1 MQKTENPEDITS
13 SGVVKLRTDS
23 ISAGITIKEG
33 VLNVENNIRVLLVE
47 DEENM
52 RELIKIA
59 FKKENFD
66 TIEAIDGKQ
75 GLNLFKMNGADIV
88 ILDIMLPEIDGW
100 TVCREIRKVSNVPI
114 ILLTAR
120 GEEFDKLFG
129 FELGADDYLVK
140 PFSPKEL
147 IARVRALMR
156 RAEIKINDSA
166 PCFKVG
172 DIVIDRL
179 SREVTANEK
188 EISLTNKEYELLC
201 FLAANPKIVFTR
213 EQLLLKVWGYEQ
225 YGDPRTVDTH
235 IKKLREKLGDYSSYI
250 STMWGVGYKFEV
262 PK

>member
-1 MQKTENPEDITS
+1 MHNS
-13 SGVVKLRTDS
+13 VK
-23 ISAGITIKEG
+23 
-33 VLNVENNIRVLLVE
+33 VLLVE
-47 DEENM
+47 DEEKM
-52 RELIKIA
+52 RELIKIV
-59 FKKENFD
+59 FRKENFVI
-66 TIEAIDGKQ
+66 IEAVDGKQ
-75 GLNLFKMNGADIV
+75 GMNLFRTNSVDIV

-100 TVCREIRKVSNVPI
+100 TVCREIRRTSNVPI

-147 IARVRALMR
+147 MARAKALLR
-156 RAEIKINDSA
+156 RSEVKVNDAASY
-166 PCFKVG
+166 FKFG

-179 SREVTANEK
+179 SREVTINERI
-188 EISLTNKEYELLC
+188 ISLTNKEYELLY
-201 FLAANPKIVFTR
+201 FLGSNPKIVFTR

-235 IKKLREKLGDYSSYI
+235 IKKLREKLGEYSSYI
-250 STMWGVGYKFEV
+250 STMWGVGYKLEV

>member
-1 MQKTENPEDITS
+1 MHNS
-13 SGVVKLRTDS
+13 VK
-23 ISAGITIKEG
+23 
-33 VLNVENNIRVLLVE
+33 VLLVE
-47 DEENM
+47 DEEKM
-52 RELIKIA
+52 RELIKIV
-59 FKKENFD
+59 FRKENFVI
-66 TIEAIDGKQ
+66 IEAVDGKQ
-75 GLNLFKMNGADIV
+75 GMNLFRTNSVDIV

-100 TVCREIRKVSNVPI
+100 TVCREIRRTSNVPI

-147 IARVRALMR
+147 MARAKALLR
-156 RAEIKINDSA
+156 RSEVKVNDAASY
-166 PCFKVG
+166 FKFG

-179 SREVTANEK
+179 SREVTINEK
-188 EISLTNKEYELLC
+188 IISLTNKEYELLY
-201 FLAANPKIVFTR
+201 FLGSNPKIVFTR

-235 IKKLREKLGDYSSYI
+235 IKKLREKLGEYSSYI
-250 STMWGVGYKFEV
+250 STMWGVGYKLEV

>member
-1 MQKTENPEDITS
+1 M
-13 SGVVKLRTDS
+13 
-23 ISAGITIKEG
+23 
-33 VLNVENNIRVLLVE
+33 NNSVRVLLIE
-47 DEENM
+47 DEEKM
-52 RELIKIA
+52 RELIKIV
-59 FKKENFD
+59 FRKEDFVI
-66 TIEAIDGKQ
+66 IEAVDGKQ
-75 GLNLFKMNGADIV
+75 GLNLFRTNSVDIV

-100 TVCREIRKVSNVPI
+100 TVCREIRRTSNVPI

-147 IARVRALMR
+147 MARVKALLR
-156 RAEIKINDSA
+156 RAEIKSNEAASYYR
-166 PCFKVG
+166 FG
-172 DIVIDRL
+172 NIVIDRL
-179 SREVTANEK
+179 SREVTVNGRPVN
-188 EISLTNKEYELLC
+188 LTNKEYELLY

-235 IKKLREKLGDYSSYI
+235 IKKLREKLGDYSSCI

>member
-1 MQKTENPEDITS
+1 M
-13 SGVVKLRTDS
+13 
-23 ISAGITIKEG
+23 
-33 VLNVENNIRVLLVE
+33 NNSVRVLLIE
-47 DEENM
+47 DEEKM
-52 RELIKIA
+52 RELIKIV
-59 FKKENFD
+59 FRKEDFVI
-66 TIEAIDGKQ
+66 IEAVDGKQ
-75 GLNLFKMNGADIV
+75 GLNLFRTNSVDIV

-100 TVCREIRKVSNVPI
+100 TVCREIRRTSNIPI

-147 IARVRALMR
+147 MARVKALLR
-156 RAEIKINDSA
+156 RAEIKSNEAVSYYR
-166 PCFKVG
+166 FG

-179 SREVTANEK
+179 SREVTVNGRPVN
-188 EISLTNKEYELLC
+188 LTNKEYELLY

-235 IKKLREKLGDYSSYI
+235 IKKLREKLGDYSSCI

>member
-1 MQKTENPEDITS
+1 M
-13 SGVVKLRTDS
+13 
-23 ISAGITIKEG
+23 
-33 VLNVENNIRVLLVE
+33 NNSVRVLLVE
-47 DEENM
+47 DEEKM
-52 RELIKIA
+52 RELIKIV
-59 FKKENFD
+59 FRKEDFVI
-66 TIEAIDGKQ
+66 IEAVDGKQ
-75 GLNLFKMNGADIV
+75 GLNLFRTNSVDIV

-100 TVCREIRKVSNVPI
+100 TVCREIRRTSNVPI

-147 IARVRALMR
+147 MARVKALLR
-156 RAEIKINDSA
+156 RAEIKSNEAASYYR
-166 PCFKVG
+166 FG
-172 DIVIDRL
+172 NIVIDRL
-179 SREVTANEK
+179 SREVTVNGRPVN
-188 EISLTNKEYELLC
+188 LTNKEYELLY

-235 IKKLREKLGDYSSYI
+235 IKKLREKLGDYSSCI

>member
-1 MQKTENPEDITS
+1 
-13 SGVVKLRTDS
+13 V
-23 ISAGITIKEG
+23 
-33 VLNVENNIRVLLVE
+33 NNSVRVLLIE
-47 DEENM
+47 DEEKM
-52 RELIKIA
+52 RELIKIV
-59 FKKENFD
+59 FRKEDFVI
-66 TIEAIDGKQ
+66 IEAVDGKQ
-75 GLNLFKMNGADIV
+75 GLNLFRTNSVDIV

-100 TVCREIRKVSNVPI
+100 TVCREIRRTSNIPI

-147 IARVRALMR
+147 MARVKALLR
-156 RAEIKINDSA
+156 RAEIKSNEAVSYYR
-166 PCFKVG
+166 FG

-179 SREVTANEK
+179 SREVTVNGRPVN
-188 EISLTNKEYELLC
+188 LTNKEYELLY

-235 IKKLREKLGDYSSYI
+235 IKKLREKLGDYSSCI